1 MKTAEEMLDEH
12 YENLNGNASDII
24 VAIKQIQLDAMREG
38 MRRAAEIAEAR
49 HGWRNEPQ
57 MKHILSAAEQ
67 LTEKDLSV
75 EMDAPQ
81 RTPHGNNEPSHCAR

>member
-24 VAIKQIQLDAMREG
+24 VAIKQIQLDAMQEG
-38 MRRAAEIAEAR
+38 MRRAHDVIC
-49 HGWRNEPQ
+49 GKKSKG
-57 MKHILSAAEQ
+57 MKLAILSAAEQ

-75 EMDAPQ
+75 
-81 RTPHGNNEPSHCAR
+81 

>member
-38 MRRAAEIAEAR
+38 MRRAANVDMWDGSCSEVCP
-49 HGWRNEPQ
+49 NKQ
-57 MKHILSAAEQ
+57 VILSAAEQ
-67 LTEKDLSV
+67 LTEKDL
-75 EMDAPQ
+75 
-81 RTPHGNNEPSHCAR
+81 

>member
-38 MRRAAEIAEAR
+38 MRRAANVDMCDGSCSEVCP
-49 HGWRNEPQ
+49 NKQ
-57 MKHILSAAEQ
+57 VILSAAEQ
-67 LTEKDLSV
+67 LTEKDL
-75 EMDAPQ
+75 
-81 RTPHGNNEPSHCAR
+81 

>member
-49 HGWRNEPQ
+49 HLDGDMHSEA
-57 MKHILSAAEQ
+57 ILSAAEQ

-75 EMDAPQ
+75 
-81 RTPHGNNEPSHCAR
+81 